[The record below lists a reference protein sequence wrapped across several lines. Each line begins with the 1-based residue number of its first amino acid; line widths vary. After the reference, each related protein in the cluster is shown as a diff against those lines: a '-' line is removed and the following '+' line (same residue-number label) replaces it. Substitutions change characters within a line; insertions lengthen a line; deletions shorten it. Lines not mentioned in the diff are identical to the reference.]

1 MNSAN
6 DMPPQAK
13 ANTDTASMN
22 CNEWS
27 SFCKLSAPEAHAIL
41 NRVRDGKPA
50 PQHLILNA
58 LRATGD
64 LHG

>member
-6 DMPPQAK
+6 DTPTLEK
-13 ANTDTASMN
+13 ANTDTASMS
-22 CNEWS
+22 CNGPLN
-27 SFCKLSAPEAHAIL
+27 FCKLSVQEAHAIL
-41 NRVRDGKPA
+41 NRVREGKPA

-64 LHG
+64 IDA